1 MRDVR
6 GIKRAAAVKVI
17 LEAQGFPL
25 PGTHVSILHE
35 MCKRPG
41 SLQYG
46 NEDWLMNLDSSISED
61 RYLLKLAKMID
72 EK

>member
-1 MRDVR
+1 
-6 GIKRAAAVKVI
+6 
-17 LEAQGFPL
+17 
-25 PGTHVSILHE
+25 

-61 RYLLKLAKMID
+61 RYLLKLAEMID
-72 EK
+72 EKWDES

>member
-6 GIKRAAAVKVI
+6 GMKRADIQVI
-17 LEAQGFPL
+17 KTRDFQL
-25 PGTHVSILHE
+25 PRTHVSILHG

-41 SLQYG
+41 FVQYG
-46 NEDWLMNLDSSISED
+46 NEDWLMNLCSSISED
-61 RYLLKLAKMID
+61 RYLLKLAEM

>member
-1 MRDVR
+1 MRDVS
-6 GIKRAAAVKVI
+6 GMKRADVNVMVKTR
-17 LEAQGFPL
+17 GFPL
-25 PGTHVSILHE
+25 PRTHVSILHE

-61 RYLLKLAKMID
+61 RYLLKLAEMID